1 MTIANLFTG
10 FNKLDAKAKQKF
22 LKDRI
27 KTDAE
32 FFKSVELLPKKF
44 NYSPFCKRFNPMH
57 AERVM
62 YELSKLLTNEDFA
75 MMEEETETIVENKP
89 TVEKTTETDTKE
101 ESETDGVTMADDEES
116 DEETEEK
123 NDKESE
129 PEGMTEEEI
138 EETMYSKNEPK
149 DKKKTSRKR

>member
-75 MMEEETETIVENKP
+75 MMEEETETVVENKP
-89 TVEKTTETDTKE
+89 TVEKTPETETKE
-101 ESETDGVTMADDEES
+101 ETETDGVTMADDEES
-116 DEETEEK
+116 DEESEEK
-123 NDKESE
+123 ND
-129 PEGMTEEEI
+129 EEI
-138 EETMYSKNEPK
+138 EETMYSKKEPK